1 MKKIFFSMLVMSV
14 LLSACTSQQV
24 IGYWVNKEALPKGP
38 YNKIFILALLDKKES
53 RIYVEDEMAAL
64 IESRGQKAMKS
75 YHVFPPEISMQG
87 MLTRE
92 QLAQAIKNAGCD
104 GVYLITLL
112 DTRTESHYQPGT
124 AYYPM
129 VYGYYGSY
137 YGYYNYYY
145 PQVYQPGYY
154 ITNQTYY
161 VETNFF
167 DVESDQLLW
176 SIQSDAYNPSDIT
189 SMFREYAHLI
199 NYKLK
204 KEKLIK

>member
-1 MKKIFFSMLVMSV
+1 MKRIFFSVLVLSI

-24 IGYWVNKEALPKGP
+24 IGYWVNKEALPKEP
-38 YNKIFILALLDKKES
+38 FKKIFILALLEKKES
-53 RIYVEDEMAAL
+53 RIYVEDQMAAL
-64 IESRGQKAMKS
+64 IESRGQKSVKS

-104 GVYLITLL
+104 GLYIISLL

-129 VYGYYGSY
+129 GYGYYGSY

-145 PQVYQPGYY
+145 PQVYQSGYY
-154 ITNQTYY
+154 ITDQTYY

-167 DVESDQLLW
+167 DVEADQLLW
-176 SIQSDAYNPSDIT
+176 SIQSDAYNPTDLQ
-189 SMFREYAHLI
+189 SMFKEYSRLML
-199 NYKLK
+199 YKLK
-204 KEKLIK
+204 KEGVIK